1 MNATIYFFFI
11 EKLNFMTIG
20 LGGTGGIGGMFVTA
34 LLPVTPT
41 VLKLESIITRL
52 VQTSS
57 KTVGVFSV

>member
-1 MNATIYFFFI
+1 MIATIYFFFI

-20 LGGTGGIGGMFVTA
+20 LGGIGGMSFTA

-41 VLKLESIITRL
+41 LLKLESIITGL
-52 VQTSS
+52 EDTSS